1 MEEELETI
9 DTIMKEEIS
18 KIKEKYNKQKRDIRK
33 KYRDLEKAKQPTK
46 PKRKAIPKAVKD
58 SVWDTTFG
66 ASKGIGKC
74 YVCDSEINSKCFDC
88 GHIIAVSNGGDN
100 SKDNLKPICSTCN
113 KSMGTKNMDLESFHA
128 TIERLQLELKAAKQR
143 ARKSKSA
150 MKKHDKTIEKNGWLL
165 LGYEEVLGNLRQ
177 EHADTLENAA
187 NFRKDIECAQ
197 GKLNEY
203 EYLEKKEATAVE
215 KKDYEEAARIR
226 SWILELDGQ
235 MRGI

>member
-113 KSMGTKNMDLESFHA
+113 KSMGTKNM
-128 TIERLQLELKAAKQR
+128 
-143 ARKSKSA
+143 
-150 MKKHDKTIEKNGWLL
+150 
-165 LGYEEVLGNLRQ
+165 EE
-177 EHADTLENAA
+177 
-187 NFRKDIECAQ
+187 F
-197 GKLNEY
+197 
-203 EYLEKKEATAVE
+203 KKEHFSSKTNNNFLNNMNTTHPNSIFIEGLNRRNNGGLLTGNGGLRFNQSNDMSGSSYLNGNV
-215 KKDYEEAARIR
+215 
-226 SWILELDGQ
+226 W
-235 MRGI
+235 